1 LKVYKMK
8 RLNRREF
15 ITGAMLTALAA
26 VAVRCAPPQAGAT
39 LTPTDEP
46 EPTNQPT
53 DEQKA
58 TLAPTN
64 TKTQAGATTAPK
76 ATPAPKPTSVP
87 TTEAAYLAVV
97 HGQDP
102 IAMTTRAIA
111 AIGGIERFVKS
122 GANVIIKP
130 NICNA
135 NNGPEYAS
143 TTNPDVVAT
152 LVRLCLGA
160 GAKRVRVMDSPF
172 DGTAQDAYVRS
183 GIEAAVKAAGG
194 EMELM
199 APMGFVITKIPQGID
214 LKEWSIYQPI
224 LEADLVIN
232 VPIAK
237 NHGLA
242 RLTLAG
248 KNLMGVIEDRG
259 SIHRNL
265 GQRVADLTSIIRP
278 QLTVI
283 DAFRI
288 LMANGPT
295 GGDLGDVKQ
304 ANTIIASQDLVA
316 CDAYAT
322 SLFGLKP
329 SDIGYITASAKMG
342 LGQADLSQIKLEELA
357 I

>member
-1 LKVYKMK
+1 MK
-8 RLNRREF
+8 HINRREF
-15 ITGAMLTALAA
+15 ITSAMLVALAA
-26 VAVRCAPPQAGAT
+26 MAASC
-39 LTPTDEP
+39 TPNRGGITQEPTEESEPTIQSTDEP
-46 EPTNQPT
+46 
-53 DEQKA
+53 KA
-58 TLAPTN
+58 TLAPTDA
-64 TKTQAGATTAPK
+64 KTQASATSAPK
-76 ATPAPKPTSVP
+76 STSAPKPTFPPSS
-87 TTEAAYLAVV
+87 EAAYLAVV
-97 HGQDP
+97 RGENPVDLT
-102 IAMTTRAIA
+102 IRAIA
-111 AIGGIERFVKS
+111 AIGGIERFVKN
-122 GANVIIKP
+122 GYNVIVKP

-152 LVRLCLGA
+152 LVKLCLGA

-172 DGTAQDAYVRS
+172 DGTAQAAYVRS

-199 APMGFVITKIPQGID
+199 APMGFVTTKIPDGVD
-214 LKEWSIYQPI
+214 LKEWAIYQPI

-248 KNLMGVIEDRG
+248 KNLMGMIEDRG

-265 GQRVADLTSIIRP
+265 GQRIADLTSLIRP

-283 DAFRI
+283 DAVRI

-295 GGDLGDVKQ
+295 GGDLSDVKL
-304 ANTIIASQDLVA
+304 ANTIIASHDLVA

-322 SLFGLKP
+322 SLFSLKP
-329 SDIGYITASAKMG
+329 NDIGYIMASAKMG

>member
-1 LKVYKMK
+1 MK
-8 RLNRREF
+8 YINRREF
-15 ITGAMLTALAA
+15 LTGAMLAALAA
-26 VAVRCAPPQAGAT
+26 VAASC
-39 LTPTDEP
+39 TPNRVGIAQVPTEGSKPTIQSTDEP
-46 EPTNQPT
+46 
-53 DEQKA
+53 KA
-58 TLAPTN
+58 TLAPT
-64 TKTQAGATTAPK
+64 TAKTQASSTSV
-76 ATPAPKPTSVP
+76 PKPTFTPSP
-87 TTEAAYLAVV
+87 EAAYLAVV
-97 HGQDP
+97 HGADP
-102 IAMTTRAIA
+102 IALTTRAIA

-122 GANVIIKP
+122 GYNVIIKP

-152 LVRLCLGA
+152 LVKLCLGA

-172 DGTAQDAYVRS
+172 DGTAQVAYVRS

-199 APMGFVITKIPQGID
+199 APMGFITTKIPNGVD
-214 LKEWSIYQPI
+214 LKEWAIYQPI

-242 RLTLAG
+242 RLTLGG
-248 KNLMGVIEDRG
+248 KNLMGVIDDRG

-265 GQRVADLTSIIRP
+265 GQRIADLTSVINP

-288 LMANGPT
+288 LVANGPT

-304 ANTIIASQDLVA
+304 ANTMIASHDLVA

-329 SDIGYITASAKMG
+329 DDIDYITASAKMG
-342 LGQADLSQIKLEELA
+342 LGQSDLSQIKLEELT

>member
-1 LKVYKMK
+1 MK
-8 RLNRREF
+8 QINRREF
-15 ITGAMLTALAA
+15 LTSAMLASLAVMA
-26 VAVRCAPPQAGAT
+26 ARCAPNRE
-39 LTPTDEP
+39 DS
-46 EPTNQPT
+46 
-53 DEQKA
+53 
-58 TLAPTN
+58 TLAPTEEPQSTLAPTD
-64 TKTQAGATTAPK
+64 TKTQAKATTVANSTTAPK
-76 ATPAPKPTSVP
+76 ATPAPKPTVTPSA
-87 TTEAAYLAVV
+87 EAAYLAVV
-97 HGQDP
+97 RGEDP
-102 IAMTTRAIA
+102 IALTTRAIA

-122 GANVIIKP
+122 GYNVIIKP

-143 TTNPDVVAT
+143 TTNPDVVAA
-152 LVRLCLGA
+152 LVKLCLGA

-172 DGTAQDAYVRS
+172 DGTARAAYARS

-199 APMGFVITKIPQGID
+199 APMGFITTSIPDGID
-214 LKEWSIYQPI
+214 LKEWVIYQPI

-259 SIHRNL
+259 SIHRNM
-265 GQRVADLTSIIRP
+265 GQRIADLTSVIRP

-283 DAFRI
+283 DAVRI

-295 GGDLGDVKQ
+295 GGDLRDVKL
-304 ANTIIASQDLVA
+304 ANTVIASHDLVA

-322 SLFGLKP
+322 SLFGLTP
-329 SDIGYITASAKMG
+329 NDIGYIKASAKMG
-342 LGQADLSQIKLEELA
+342 LGQADLSQIKVEELT